1 MAAKAARNLRL
12 SVWRIEMKV
21 LDLLEEIEEIC
32 DTSAGV
38 PLTNKIMVDKAELLE
53 IVDDIRK
60 ALPDEITQAQFIKD
74 ERERI
79 LNDAKEE
86 YETIIKDAG
95 QRADILVDQ
104 NEITTRAKQRGR
116 EIDESAK
123 AGAKQLKMFTY
134 DYLDKVLYDFQE
146 KMEHLNDQYFGE
158 MFSNLQN
165 TFQGIGDRLT
175 ENRNEIRE
183 LSYKTQMD
191 E

>member
-1 MAAKAARNLRL
+1 
-12 SVWRIEMKV
+12 MKV

>member
-1 MAAKAARNLRL
+1 
-12 SVWRIEMKV
+12 MKV

-53 IVDDIRK
+53 IVSDVRK
-60 ALPDEITQAQFIKD
+60 ALPDEIKQAQFIKD

-79 LNDAKEE
+79 LNDAKDE
-86 YETIIKDAG
+86 YETIIKDAE
-95 QRADILVDQ
+95 QRAEILVDQ
-104 NEITTRAKQRGR
+104 NEITSRAKRRAR
-116 EIDESAK
+116 EIEDSAA
-123 AGAKQLKMFTY
+123 AGSKQLKMSTY
-134 DYLDKVLYDFQE
+134 DYIDKILYEFQE
-146 KMEHLNDQYFGE
+146 KVEYLNAKYFGD

-165 TFQGIGDRLT
+165 TFEGVNDRLS

-183 LSYKTQMD
+183 LSYRTQMD